1 MNEFPYL
8 LIGMQLVKWDDDKK
22 ILTVKN
28 EDQLLDLV
36 FDDSDEGDC
45 CGYNEFFANLLVS
58 DDDLSLNPVI
68 TNVEVLHNS
77 DADDWQES
85 KITFFGESKKLLC
98 IESESG
104 SGSGWSYGACV
115 TVKCDAIGLSELV
128 TSW

>member
-22 ILTVKN
+22 ILTVKK

-85 KITFFGESKKLLC
+85 KITFFGEAKKLLC

-104 SGSGWSYGACV
+104 SGSGWCYGACV
-115 TVKCDAIGLSELV
+115 TVKCDALGLSELV

>member
-85 KITFFGESKKLLC
+85 KITFLSK
-98 IESESG
+98 
-104 SGSGWSYGACV
+104 V
-115 TVKCDAIGLSELV
+115 
-128 TSW
+128 